1 MKLPLLAALAAL
13 SLYGCASQSSNT
25 REASAPESS
34 AVGGSGSTDTSS
46 TSEETLSPGEASN
59 VTNLEKRD
67 RQDAPTVYEGE
78 ATGGSG
84 SASESVKTDDGQM
97 WDVQQNSGLDLGKDR
112 PAPAGAVTRTT
123 TAPAALA
130 RARSSRSPRRTPATP
145 PASRPTPRS
154 NQDVQQA
161 AGEPVL
167 KKGRWPWSHC
177 SL

>member
-13 SLYGCASQSSNT
+13 SLYGCASQSSNP

-84 SASESVKTDDGQM
+84 SASESVKTDDGQT

-112 PAPAGAVTRTT
+112 PAPTGAVNQNNDGTGGAGKSEVIEEPEADT
-123 TAPAALA
+123 
-130 RARSSRSPRRTPATP
+130 SD
-145 PASRPTPRS
+145 ASRVTP
-154 NQDVQQA
+154 DA
-161 AGEPVL
+161 T
-167 KKGRWPWSHC
+167 K
-177 SL
+177 